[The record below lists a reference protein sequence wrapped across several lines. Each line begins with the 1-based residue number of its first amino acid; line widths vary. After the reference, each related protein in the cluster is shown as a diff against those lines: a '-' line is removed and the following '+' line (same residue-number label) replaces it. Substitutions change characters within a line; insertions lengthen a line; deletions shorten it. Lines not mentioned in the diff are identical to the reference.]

1 MGKAASLFNGTAEQ
15 TLYERVTPTTDQ
27 IEFLRVQW
35 NAMADHLKAQLSGWG
50 YPISTWLHGSYKYGT
65 LIKPV
70 HKGEEYDVDVGV
82 YFAWDPKRTEATP
95 AAQQLR
101 QWVQQELVEYQKSV
115 AELKQVV
122 APPKERCSRAVY
134 TKQFHIDTPTY
145 HLNPTT
151 DKRRLACLSGKWED
165 SDPKA
170 IYKWFRDA
178 VGSDNRDLL
187 RRLVRYLKGWAAV
200 AFEDVPEARPSSIVL
215 TVLAAEAFGEMWGA
229 QFFGI
234 ADDDALIAVVEKVYV
249 RLTEDRK
256 VKNPVEASEDLNRIP
271 KESWDAFLTRLTV
284 LNDAAQAAK
293 ASEDEAS
300 AALAWEGAF
309 SFLMPLPEADELEV
323 VEASNERA
331 LMQVPDIDI
340 AVYDEKEGNLLATY
354 RNEVPSVPRDRWLV
368 FTIVNK
374 HIVPSYS
381 DISWTV
387 RNDGDE
393 AEFIGDLGHTRR
405 GIGMFSVSESTA
417 YLGKHYMDCVVRC
430 NGSVYAVRRVPVY
443 IKPNQ
448 QKLLAQANRSWTKL
462 RTRRGRRG

>member
-1 MGKAASLFNGTAEQ
+1 MGNAARLFNGSAEQ
-15 TLYERVTPTTDQ
+15 TLYERVTPTTQQ

-35 NAMADHLKAQLSGWG
+35 NAMADNLKAQLAGWG
-50 YPISTWLHGSYKYGT
+50 FPVSTWLQGSYKYGT

-82 YFAWDPKRTEATP
+82 YFAWDPKSTEATP

-101 QWVQQELVEYQKSV
+101 QWVQQELIEYKKSV

-122 APPKERCSRAVY
+122 DPPKERCSRAVY

-145 HLNPTT
+145 HLNPAT

-170 IYKWFRDA
+170 IYKWFRDV

-215 TVLAAEAFGEMWGA
+215 TVLTAEAFSEMWGV

-234 ADDDALIAVVEKVYV
+234 ADDDALIAVVEKVYT
-249 RLTEDRK
+249 RLTEDRN
-256 VKNPVEASEDLNRIP
+256 VKNPVDASEDLNRIP
-271 KESWDAFLTRLTV
+271 KESWEPFLTRLTI

-293 ASEDEAS
+293 AAEDEAS
-300 AALAWEGAF
+300 GALAWEGAF
-309 SFLMPLPEADELEV
+309 SFLMPLPETDVLEV
-323 VEASNERA
+323 VEASSERA
-331 LMQVPDIDI
+331 LMQVPDIDVS
-340 AVYDEKEGNLLATY
+340 VYDEEDGNLLSTY

-368 FTIVNK
+368 FTIVNR

-387 RNDGDE
+387 RNDGVE
-393 AEFIGDLGHTRR
+393 ADYMGDLGHTRR
-405 GIGMFSVSESTA
+405 GIGMFSASESTA

-430 NGSVYAVRRVPVY
+430 NGSVFAVRRVPVF
-443 IKPNQ
+443 IKPDQ
-448 QKLLAQANRSWTKL
+448 QKLLAQQKRSWTKL
-462 RTRRGRRG
+462 RTRRGRRS